1 MPPPAYF
8 LGIDVAR
15 NGLGLVVLSGDGVQV
30 ACLHRAYGSHDRIQD
45 PQDWWRAARTGIKE
59 ILRRAGLRAD
69 QIRCIGVTGDS
80 DGMVTLAKDGKVL
93 HPSAMG
99 ADSSAEPQIDLLN
112 RTVGS
117 RNLLN
122 LASGPANSGAAAVK
136 LLWLREHEK
145 RVWHDLGVVLSPKD
159 FMRYRLCE
167 TLVTDASDAAATL
180 LFNPKTR
187 AWSKQLI
194 TLLDFNASWLPAV
207 SSGQLISG
215 RVTSTA
221 AREAGL
227 QAGTPVV
234 TGGGHA
240 STAAI
245 AAGVLNPGTALIEL
259 GGSAG
264 LFAPTAESVRDPSAR
279 LAMTCHCLAGTW
291 ALGATDLAGA
301 DAVDWLQEHVFPGEV
316 VHARRSQ
323 RDPLEPLAEMA
334 AEVPPGA
341 DGLIYISPHQ
351 APRSSGFFG
360 LKRHHGRGH
369 LVRAVLESGALAVRQ
384 ALAALTD
391 LRRTPDE
398 LVASGPGAANTLWCQ
413 ILADVLDRP
422 INAVSIP
429 EGPAT
434 GAAIL
439 ASSAVGLYK
448 TVQDACNHMVK
459 AKIAFQPRKAAT
471 EVYLA
476 MAPSVAR
483 LPAAC
488 SAAFATTSPT
498 PPPHQVPIIAE
509 ANA

>member
-1 MPPPAYF
+1 MAPPAYF

-15 NGLGLVVLSGDGVQV
+15 HGLGLVVLSGEGQQV
-30 ACLHRAYGSHDRIQD
+30 AALHRSYGGQAAAQD

-59 ILRRAGLRAD
+59 ILRRADLRPE
-69 QIRCIGVTGDS
+69 QIRCIGVTGES

-93 HPSAMG
+93 HPSTMG
-99 ADSSAEPQIDLLN
+99 ADPRVEGQIDLLN

-122 LASGPANSGAAAVK
+122 LASGPAHNGATAVK
-136 LLWLREHEK
+136 LLWLRETEK
-145 RVWHDLGVVLSPKD
+145 RVWHDLGVVLAPKD
-159 FMRYRLCE
+159 FLRYRLCE

-194 TLLDFNASWLPAV
+194 TLLDFNANWLPAIH
-207 SSGQLISG
+207 SGQLIAG

-240 STAAI
+240 SAAAI
-245 AAGVLNPGTALIEL
+245 AAGVLSPGAALVEL

-264 LFAPTAESVRDPSAR
+264 LFVPTGEAVRDPSAR
-279 LAMTCHCLAGTW
+279 LAMSCHCLAGTW
-291 ALGATDLAGA
+291 ALSATHLASA
-301 DAVDWLQEHVFPGEV
+301 EPIEWLQEQVFPSEV
-316 VHARRSQ
+316 VHARRNQ
-323 RDPLEPLAEMA
+323 RDPLEPLTELAS
-334 AEVPPGA
+334 EVPPGS
-341 DGLIYISPHQ
+341 DGLLYLSPNQ
-351 APRSSGFFG
+351 SPRASGFIG
-360 LKRHHGRGH
+360 LNARHGRGH
-369 LVRAVLESGALAVRQ
+369 LVRAVLESAALAVRQ
-384 ALAALTD
+384 ALGVLSD
-391 LRRTPDE
+391 LKRAPE
-398 LVASGPGAANTLWCQ
+398 EVVATGPGAANTLWCQ

-422 INAVSIP
+422 INAIAIP

-448 TVQDACNHMVK
+448 TVQDACSHMVK
-459 AKIAFQPRKAAT
+459 AKTTFQPRSAAT
-471 EVYLA
+471 GVYLEL
-476 MAPSVAR
+476 APVLAR
-483 LPAAC
+483 VSTAAN
-488 SAAFATTSPT
+488 AALAHGAPPSPNATPLA
-498 PPPHQVPIIAE
+498 AE